1 MVYTEVNGSPR
12 TKTNFLHRTVTRIQA
27 TPFVSLRTQ
36 RTATAACDGCVL
48 SQCACRGA
56 AAAAWSPTKNYHDG
70 GAILMNLS
78 TPMMTMASSRGMNH
92 SSAREELVEKEKEVE
107 GEWLE

>member
-1 MVYTEVNGSPR
+1 
-12 TKTNFLHRTVTRIQA
+12 
-27 TPFVSLRTQ
+27 
-36 RTATAACDGCVL
+36 VL